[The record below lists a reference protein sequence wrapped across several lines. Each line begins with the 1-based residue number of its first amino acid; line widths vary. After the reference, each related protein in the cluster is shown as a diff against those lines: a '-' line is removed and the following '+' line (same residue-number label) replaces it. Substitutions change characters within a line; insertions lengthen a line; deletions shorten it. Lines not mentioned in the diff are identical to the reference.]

1 MSDTIRQM
9 IKDDAE
15 RQRRSES
22 YIVNQ
27 ILESHYADCGK
38 VEDVDQDAALIA
50 PGPKNEKVVT
60 SERIKPSGRADFFRN
75 IQPQKKPL

>member
-9 IKDDAE
+9 IKDDAA

-27 ILESHYADCGK
+27 ILESHY
-38 VEDVDQDAALIA
+38 DVDQDAALIA

-60 SERIKPSGRADFFRN
+60 SDRIKPSGRADFFRN

>member
-15 RQRRSES
+15 RQYRSES

-27 ILESHYADCGK
+27 ILESHY
-38 VEDVDQDAALIA
+38 DVDQDAALIA
-50 PGPKNEKVVT
+50 PGLKNEKVVT
-60 SERIKPSGRADFFRN
+60 SDRIKPSGRADFFRN

>member
-1 MSDTIRQM
+1 M
-9 IKDDAE
+9 IKYDAE

-27 ILESHYADCGK
+27 ILESHYTDCGK
-38 VEDVDQDAALIA
+38 VEEVDQDAALIA
-50 PGPKNEKVVT
+50 PGLKKEKVVT
-60 SERIKPSGRADFFRN
+60 SERVKLSGRADFFRN

>member
-1 MSDTIRQM
+1 MSKFSFRMSDTIRQM

-15 RQRRSES
+15 RQYRSES

-27 ILESHYADCGK
+27 ILESHY
-38 VEDVDQDAALIA
+38 DVDQDAALIA
-50 PGPKNEKVVT
+50 PGLKNEKVVT
-60 SERIKPSGRADFFRN
+60 SDRIKPSGRADFFRN

>member
-15 RQRRSES
+15 RQYRSES

-27 ILESHYADCGK
+27 ILESHY
-38 VEDVDQDAALIA
+38 DVDQDAALIA
-50 PGPKNEKVVT
+50 PGLKKEKVVT
-60 SERIKPSGRADFFRN
+60 SDRIKPSGRADFFRN